1 MPVIGINVKTL
12 CRLIGREIPAD
23 ELVELISMIGSD
35 IESFDSERI
44 NVEFFPNRPDLYSQ
58 EGVARALKSFLGMEK
73 GLKKYSLLH
82 PSSTLFIDKSV
93 KKVRPFAVAAE
104 INDVA
109 FDDELISSLMEIQE
123 DLHWALGRDR
133 KKVAIGVHDAARI
146 SPPYYYKAVEPE
158 SMSFVPLGFSEA
170 LNLKEILEKHP
181 KGVEYASIIKDSKKY
196 PIILD
201 SQGNVLS
208 MPPIINGELT
218 KVTLQTKNLFIE
230 MTGTSMEALDKA
242 LNMLCTS
249 FAERGAKIRQCK
261 VVYDGREI
269 ITPDF
274 TPEKMKIK
282 PSRVNS
288 ILGLNLSIAEMQLCL
303 EKMGYGTE
311 LEDNKIAV
319 SIPSYRNDIL
329 HEIDIAEDVAIAH
342 GYANFPRSLPE
353 IASIGE
359 RENIANL
366 ESDARKCMLGY
377 GFTEA
382 LTLMLTSE
390 KRNFDSMKLPRSPCA
405 SVKNPISEEHTI
417 IRTHL
422 LPNLLE
428 VLEINKT
435 SELPIKIFEVGCT
448 INEKLE
454 EELKLCAC
462 IMSSK
467 TDFSEI
473 KSIFIGVADDM
484 GIKGKVEELWHK
496 SFISG
501 RCAGLKKEGKITA
514 YFGEIAPEVLENF
527 EIEYPVTAMEILLR

>member
-23 ELVELISMIGSD
+23 ELVEFISMIGSD
-35 IESFDSERI
+35 IESFDGEKI

-58 EGVARALKSFLGMEK
+58 EGVARALKSFLGIEK

-82 PSSTLFIDKSV
+82 PSATLFIDKSV

-104 INDVA
+104 VNEVA
-109 FDDELISSLMEIQE
+109 FDDEMISSLMEIQE

-133 KKVAIGVHDAARI
+133 KKVAIGVHDSGRI
-146 SPPYYYKAVEPE
+146 LPPYYYKAVEPE
-158 SMSFVPLGFSEA
+158 SISFVPLGFSET

-218 KVTLQTKNLFIE
+218 KVSSETRNLFIE
-230 MTGTSMEALDKA
+230 MTGTNMEALNKA

-249 FAERGAKIRQCK
+249 FAERGAKIKQCK
-261 VVYDGREI
+261 VVYDGKEL

-282 PSRVNS
+282 ASRINA
-288 ILGLNLSIAEMQLCL
+288 ILGLALSSAEIKACL
-303 EKMGYGTE
+303 EKMGYGAE
-311 LEDNKIAV
+311 VEGKEIIV

-342 GYANFPRSLPE
+342 GYANFPKNLPE

-359 RENIANL
+359 REKRAVIERKAG
-366 ESDARKCMLGY
+366 KCMLGY

-382 LTLMLTSE
+382 LTLMLTNE
-390 KRNFDSMKLPRSPCA
+390 KVNFDKMKLKRSSCA
-405 SVKNPISEEHTI
+405 VIKNPISEDHTI

-422 LPNLLE
+422 LPSLLE
-428 VLEINKT
+428 VLQANKS
-435 SELPIKIFEVGCT
+435 SELPIKIFEVGCA

-462 IMSSK
+462 IMNNK
-467 TDFSEI
+467 TDFAEI
-473 KSIFIGVADDM
+473 KSVFTGAAEDM
-484 GIKGKVEELWHK
+484 GIEGNVEEIECK

-501 RCAGLKKEGKITA
+501 RCAGLKKENKIIA
-514 YFGEIAPEVLENF
+514 YFGEIAPDVLENF
-527 EIEYPVTAMEILLR
+527 EIEYPVTAMEILLK